1 MQYNYNPQITQ
12 VWWNILRI
20 DITQELSWCWP
31 GKVCFCDMQ
40 RRIVSSVVENVA
52 DFAALSS
59 VLSAIYMTPGH
70 CAALD
75 FAKTTTD
82 VTLEQWI
89 QNRHPRKFL

>member
-1 MQYNYNPQITQ
+1 
-12 VWWNILRI
+12 
-20 DITQELSWCWP
+20 
-31 GKVCFCDMQ
+31 
-40 RRIVSSVVENVA
+40 VENVA

-82 VTLEQWI
+82 VTLEQ
-89 QNRHPRKFL
+89 